1 LNETMQLLLNIFQI
15 IKSML
20 DLTTLKYKIIDHT
33 ADICVRVFGNSL
45 EDIFIRSAKAMME
58 IIANTKKVKPS
69 KGISISIRG
78 ENYEELL
85 VKWLQEILYLHEA
98 KKMVFKDF
106 EIKIENE
113 TRAVGKAYGERI
125 DVERHE
131 FYSSIKA
138 VTYHNLKIVSSKDK
152 YRVDIVFDI

>member
-1 LNETMQLLLNIFQI
+1 
-15 IKSML
+15 ML
-20 DLTTLKYKIIDHT
+20 DLAGLKYKVIDHT

-45 EDIFIRSAKAMME
+45 EEIFVGSSKAMME
-58 IIANTKKVKPS
+58 IITDVERVKPS
-69 KGISISIRG
+69 REILIRARG

-85 VKWLQEILYLHEA
+85 VRWLQEILYLHEA

-106 EIKIENE
+106 EIKIENR
-113 TRAVGKAYGERI
+113 TRAVGKAYGEKI
-125 DVERHE
+125 DLDRHE

-138 VTYHNLKIVSSKDK
+138 VTYHNLKIISSKDK

>member
-1 LNETMQLLLNIFQI
+1 
-15 IKSML
+15 ML
-20 DLTTLKYKIIDHT
+20 DLAGLKYKVIDHT

-45 EDIFIRSAKAMME
+45 EEIFVGSSKAMME
-58 IIANTKKVKPS
+58 IITDVERVNPS
-69 KGISISIRG
+69 REILIRARG

-85 VKWLQEILYLHEA
+85 VRWLQEILYLHEA

-106 EIKIENE
+106 EIKIENR
-113 TRAVGKAYGERI
+113 TRAVGKAYGEKI
-125 DVERHE
+125 DLDRHE

-138 VTYHNLKIVSSKDK
+138 VTYHNLKIISSKDK